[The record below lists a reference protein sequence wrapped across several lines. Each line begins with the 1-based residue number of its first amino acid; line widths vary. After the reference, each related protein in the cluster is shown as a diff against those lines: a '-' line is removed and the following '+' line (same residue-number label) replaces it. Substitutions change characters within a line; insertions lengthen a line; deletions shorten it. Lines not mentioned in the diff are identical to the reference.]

1 VAAVLKPSE
10 AAIICLLNR
19 SAYAGLSQPWREKC
33 LFYSS
38 SPSSSLRYFAIKRDM
53 NVTMAGNTDMQ
64 VIISSVFSGIG
75 GVALSI
81 IASLVMSK
89 RKSSGI
95 QNELKTVK
103 AENIRLNKLLNEF
116 TKNPLVLKHGIYYD
130 TDGNAY
136 CPACYGSPYDRI
148 PLSPLN
154 QQGSWTLYR
163 CPKCKEPY
171 EEGKAP
177 QNTPKRYSAL
187 DDWDKSD
194 K

>member
-1 VAAVLKPSE
+1 MD
-10 AAIICLLNR
+10 ITI
-19 SAYAGLSQPWREKC
+19 
-33 LFYSS
+33 
-38 SPSSSLRYFAIKRDM
+38 
-53 NVTMAGNTDMQ
+53 AGNTDMHE
-64 VIISSVFSGIG
+64 IISSVFSGFAGI
-75 GVALSI
+75 VVSA
-81 IASLVMSK
+81 IASSFLTK
-89 RKSSGI
+89 RKSRGI
-95 QNELKTVK
+95 QKELMITK
-103 AENIRLNKLLNEF
+103 AENMRLTKLLNEF
-116 TKNPLVLKHGIYYD
+116 TKNPLVLKNGIYYD

-148 PLSPLN
+148 PLNPLN

-177 QNTPKRYSAL
+177 QNNPKRYSAL